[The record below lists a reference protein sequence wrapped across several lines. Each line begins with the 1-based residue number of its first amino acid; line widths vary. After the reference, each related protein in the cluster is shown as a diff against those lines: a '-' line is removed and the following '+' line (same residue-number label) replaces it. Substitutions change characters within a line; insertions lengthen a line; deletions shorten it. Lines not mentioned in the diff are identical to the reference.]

1 MGRSMFSI
9 NLRFLGVFA
18 LAAVVAISIANV
30 SGPSADA
37 DISIDVVPEGQYDL
51 YAEVIIDSG
60 AGPEEI
66 HFFASVDLVDRTVGV
81 GVGCDGFQF
90 ASSTSSPGGI
100 FGASGHKPGF
110 ATTTAWNLG
119 LPSSGSQGKGQSC
132 VSGGSNFRFKY
143 GFTASP
149 YPMAWPGPLVGTGGV
164 AFDTVDRVIH
174 SNDVGPDSG
183 STSTIVFTTFTP
195 VTTSSSPLLIV
206 GAGGPGDLDPG
217 VIWECWAFYD
227 FGNGPKPGD
236 TPEICPDA
244 SDGSI
249 DGRKIHDY
257 NGDGVH
263 DPGEPGLNDWTI
275 ELRTVAGALITST
288 STQDMDRNLDG
299 IISSDETGW
308 YLFDGLNADDYIV
321 SEVLQ
326 SGWTQTAPSGMSTD
340 YSITLG
346 AYGTI
351 TGIDFLNS
359 LDEGAFPCDE
369 ELYIANEGNGGG
381 GTTVVRVNCD
391 GTISNYASGF
401 NGTSGLQFDD
411 TTGLL
416 YISDDHPGIH
426 RADSAGNVMPVASTV
441 TFSNPNA
448 LDIDSSGRLLIA
460 DSGDR
465 IMRVTVDGAGN
476 ATLVEVLASGRGMP
490 QGIAEAANGDILFT
504 THDGRVHEIT
514 AASGF
519 TTVNTLPFGAIVPGN
534 EGNIK
539 IDSRGNI
546 YTGNFSNEIW
556 RIDPTRTTATKVA
569 EFVNDDLGSPLA
581 PCAAGQS
588 SKGGDPPAIR
598 GFVFDADDD
607 LFFSGYC
614 RDNIYQLLKVDLDA
628 AASSSVAI
636 TDLPPVFAENPGG
649 ALDDNSPTGLN
660 GPFGLAFYAA
670 GAAQLEPPADLRL
683 EVGIAPNLVA
693 PGGQVTIDSTVFND
707 SAPDSDDVVVFHT
720 LPSGWTFGAATST
733 KGSCDAPIAQSLRCD
748 VGTIA
753 GGAQAAV
760 SLTAFAGG
768 GTGTSTV
775 EVTVAPGTND
785 FNRIN
790 NRIQSDI
797 TVAGVISGFGSVVGT
812 VLTQTGIASSTLP
825 TYNLIVLLDPTD
837 SSTSSTSSVA
847 SDGSFSFTGV
857 DRSKT
862 YDITASADGHLSTI
876 ASNISLPRATTTL
889 VTVTLLAGD
898 VDGDGIDTI
907 RDLSAAAAV
916 FGQLVTNHRDGSG
929 RVVDLNGD
937 GVVDALD
944 ISVIAS
950 NFGSG
955 GQTWSLLPAVQA

>member
-1 MGRSMFSI
+1 MFSI

-18 LAAVVAISIANV
+18 LAAVLAISIANV

-66 HFFASVDLVDRTVGV
+66 HFFASVHLVDRTV

-149 YPMAWPGPLVGTGGV
+149 YPIGTGGV

-195 VTTSSSPLLIV
+195 VTTSSSPLLMVGV
-206 GAGGPGDLDPG
+206 GAPGDLDPG

-227 FGNGPKPGD
+227 FGNGPQPGD

-263 DPGEPGLNDWTI
+263 DPGEPGLNGWTI

-308 YLFDGLNADDYIV
+308 YLFDGLNADNYIV

-326 SGWTQTAPSGMSTD
+326 SGWTQTAPSGASTD

-346 AYGTI
+346 DGQFV

-411 TTGLL
+411 STGLL

-426 RADSAGNVMPVASTV
+426 RADSAGNVIPIASTV
-441 TFSNPNA
+441 VFNNPNA
-448 LDIDSSGRLLIA
+448 LDIDSYGRLLIA
-460 DSGDR
+460 DSLGPPGDR
-465 IMRVTVDGAGN
+465 ILRVTVDGAGN
-476 ATLVEVLASGRGMP
+476 ATLVEVLVASGLGMP

-504 THDGRVHEIT
+504 THDGRVHEII
-514 AASGF
+514 APGF

-546 YTGNFSNEIW
+546 YTGNFSDEIW
-556 RIDPTRTTATKVA
+556 RINPTRTTATKVA
-569 EFVNDDLGSPLA
+569 KFVNDDLGSPLL

-588 SKGGDPPAIR
+588 SQGGDPPAIR
-598 GFVFDADDD
+598 GFVLDADDD

-614 RDNIYQLLKVDLDA
+614 RDNIYQLAKADLDA
-628 AASSSVAI
+628 AASSSVPI
-636 TDLPPVFAENPGG
+636 KNLPPVFAENPGG
-649 ALDDNSPTGLN
+649 ALDDNSLTGLN

-670 GAAQLEPPADLRL
+670 GAQPLAAPADLRL
-683 EVGIAPNLVA
+683 EAVIAPNLVA
-693 PGGQVTIDSTVFND
+693 PGAQVTIDSTVFND

-720 LPSGWTFGAATST
+720 LPSGWAFGPATST
-733 KGSCDAPIAQSLRCD
+733 MGSCDAPVGQILRCD

-775 EVTVAPGTND
+775 EIMVAPGTND

-797 TVAGVISGFGSVVGT
+797 TVGVFSGVGSVVGT

-825 TYNLIVLLDPTD
+825 AYNLIVLLDSTD

-857 DRSKT
+857 DRSKR
-862 YDITASADGHLSTI
+862 YNITASADGHLSTL
-876 ASNISLPRATTTL
+876 ATNVPLPTATTTMA
-889 VTVTLLAGD
+889 TITLRAGD
-898 VDGDGIDTI
+898 ADDDGVSTI
-907 RDLSAAAAV
+907 RDISAAAAS
-916 FGQLVTNHRDGSG
+916 FGQSVINHRDGSG
-929 RVVDLNGD
+929 RVVDMNGD
-937 GVVDALD
+937 DNVDILD
-944 ISVIAS
+944 ISAIAA

-955 GQTWSLLPAVQA
+955 DQLWP